1 MNTKINKFKTPL
13 LFAAF
18 TFLSLLTSCD
28 NEEERWT
35 DVKEDDITEI
45 VTDLDARRII
55 SFKVTNPGETQPIYS
70 AVNNLE
76 RTITVYLPSYYEYEY
91 LETAIALPE
100 KTTISPAATE
110 LIPVFGKTPF
120 IYTTKAAD
128 GSTAVYTVKI
138 VIQQPKIVLK
148 ELSTETSTYTLSA
161 TSPLFIKGENFI
173 PSYEVTKVY
182 AVDAQGNKKWQFQ
195 QYNEGLDIFN
205 FSITYVFG
213 AASASE
219 VTLETDTDYWILV
232 ESYNLSVKMKYP
244 IRITK

>member
-1 MNTKINKFKTPL
+1 MNTKIISFKTPL
-13 LFAAF
+13 FIAAF
-18 TFLSLLTSCD
+18 ALFSLLTSCD

-35 DVKEDDITEI
+35 DVKEDSVTEI
-45 VTDLDARRII
+45 ITDLDARRII
-55 SFKVTNPGETQPIYS
+55 SFKVTNPGESQAIYS
-70 AVNNLE
+70 AVNNLD
-76 RTITVYLPSYYEYEY
+76 RTITVYLPSYYEYQH
-91 LETAIALPE
+91 LETTIALPE

-120 IYTTKAAD
+120 LYTTKAAD
-128 GSTAVYTVKI
+128 GSTAIYTVKI
-138 VIQQPKIVLK
+138 VIQQPQLVLK
-148 ELSTETSTYTLSA
+148 ELSTETSTYSLPV

-182 AVDAQGNKKWQFQ
+182 LVDAQGNKKWQFQ
-195 QYNEGLDIFN
+195 QYNDGLDIFN

-213 AASASE
+213 GAVSS
-219 VTLETDTDYWILV
+219 VTLETNTDYWVLL

>member
-1 MNTKINKFKTPL
+1 MNTKTIQFKTPL
-13 LFAAF
+13 IIAAF
-18 TFLSLLTSCD
+18 ALVSFLTSCD

-35 DVKEDDITEI
+35 DVKEDPVTEVI
-45 VTDLDARRII
+45 TDLDARRII
-55 SFKVTNPGETQPIYS
+55 SFKVTNPGENQAIYS

-76 RTITVYLPSYYEYEY
+76 RTITVYLPSYYEYQY
-91 LETAIALPE
+91 LETTIALPE

-110 LIPVFGKTPF
+110 LIPVFAKTPF
-120 IYTTKAAD
+120 LYTTKAAD
-128 GSTAVYTVKI
+128 GSTAIYTVKI
-138 VIQQPKIVLK
+138 VIQQPKLVLK
-148 ELSTETSTYTLSA
+148 ELSTETSTYALPT

-195 QYNEGLDIFN
+195 QYNDGLDIFN

-213 AASASE
+213 GAISAI
-219 VTLETDTDYWILV
+219 TLEPDTDYWILM